1 MLVKAYQYGT
11 FSKIQEF
18 IEFRRRLD
26 TSLQHAISR
35 AEIMRLD
42 YIHSSFQTKYAVQF
56 FQEQD
61 VSEIA
66 YNYAFIEARSDNRDF
81 NVFLNCNAQDKPTTE
96 EKCKPC
102 ASTNT
107 VWVQVVSYILN
118 ILSIVS
124 ETKESGRNLAAVV
137 DEFKALLERENIK
150 EKITEQEYWLAR
162 YVADLSN
169 ALVLMKASKDAI
181 PALKS
186 ATDILDN
193 QGKMSNG
200 LCLECM
206 LTSYPWHSYKSGCF
220 QWRDSFLEYI
230 PSAIKLFGGNGLHA
244 CEYKPNMLTLVII
257 GI

>member
-66 YNYAFIEARSDNRDF
+66 YNDTFIAARSDNRDF
-81 NVFLNCNAQDKPTTE
+81 NVFLNCNAQNKPAAE

-102 ASTNT
+102 TSTNA

-124 ETKESGRNLAAVV
+124 ETKESGRDLAAVV
-137 DEFKALLERENIK
+137 TGFETLLERENIK
-150 EKITEQEYWLAR
+150 EQITEPEYWLAR
-162 YVADLSN
+162 YIADLSN
-169 ALVLMKASKDAI
+169 ALVLMKASKDASSSLRNAI
-181 PALKS
+181 
-186 ATDILDN
+186 DILDN
-193 QGKMSNG
+193 QGK
-200 LCLECM
+200 CLVG
-206 LTSYPWHSYKSGCF
+206 Y
-220 QWRDSFLEYI
+220 
-230 PSAIKLFGGNGLHA
+230 
-244 CEYKPNMLTLVII
+244 V
-257 GI
+257 

>member
-35 AEIMRLD
+35 TELMRLD

-66 YNYAFIEARSDNRDF
+66 YNDAFIAARSDNRDF
-81 NVFLNCNAQDKPTTE
+81 NVFLNCNAQDKPTAE
-96 EKCKPC
+96 ESCKPY

-107 VWVQVVSYILN
+107 VWVQVISYVLN

-137 DEFKALLERENIK
+137 EELKALLEGEGIK
-150 EKITEQEYWLAR
+150 GQITEPEYWLAR

-169 ALVLMKASKDAI
+169 ALVLMKASEDAT
-181 PALKS
+181 PLLKS
-186 ATDILDN
+186 AIDILDN
-193 QGKMSNG
+193 QGKYLVGNFFRLKVTNYSWYSQQSQCVLWVN
-200 LCLECM
+200 
-206 LTSYPWHSYKSGCF
+206 
-220 QWRDSFLEYI
+220 SFLGHI
-230 PSAIKLFGGNGLHA
+230 PSVINLSRGTLFHVCA
-244 CEYKPNMLTLVII
+244 
-257 GI
+257 